1 MALHDVTFTFTT
13 LQINVRKQR
22 NYYKRK
28 EISFN
33 SHKKVV
39 ILSATKHNYY
49 GRSYLYAPDAQDGN
63 FIVKS
68 NKSLIIGEFVKV
80 KISSVDAYDVKGEL

>member
-1 MALHDVTFTFTT
+1 MKKLLAIIFILLVIFIGMYINKNRINQVHDVLIEDFDG
-13 LQINVRKQR
+13 N
-22 NYYKRK
+22 
-28 EISFN
+28 
-33 SHKKVV
+33 
-39 ILSATKHNYY
+39 NYY
-49 GRSYLYAPDAQDGN
+49 GRSYLYAPDAEDGN